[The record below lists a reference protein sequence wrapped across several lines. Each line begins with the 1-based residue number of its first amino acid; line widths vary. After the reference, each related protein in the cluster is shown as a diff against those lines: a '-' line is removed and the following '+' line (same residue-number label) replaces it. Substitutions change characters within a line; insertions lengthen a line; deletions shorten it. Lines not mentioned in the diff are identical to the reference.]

1 MIFWGLL
8 QRCVNFQAVT
18 IRSPMVIDLHGVQ
31 SPCEFGPKNR
41 IFGNGGS
48 KRVVTWVAGEMCD
61 LWQEKSMEW
70 RLGSKKRLVQE
81 LEIEVEVFFQRQIT
95 SDTLFICHLI
105 LSTIFCK
112 NYKETNVHAHTDA
125 IHDQWWHL
133 VVVSESLRHK
143 HRSCPKLQDSEWEV
157 DVTSA
162 CASTELFCA
171 WKRVSLHIH
180 FERDLTTRRSLFN
193 KALFVPFP
201 QKLSG
206 YGCCFCS
213 WHDI

>member
-1 MIFWGLL
+1 MESRVLASLAQKIAFLAMAAQNGSLHGWRG
-8 QRCVNFQAVT
+8 RCV
-18 IRSPMVIDLHGVQ
+18 I
-31 SPCEFGPKNR
+31 C
-41 IFGNGGS
+41 GN
-48 KRVVTWVAGEMCD
+48 K
-61 LWQEKSMEW
+61 KSMEW

-105 LSTIFCK
+105 LSTIVCK

-157 DVTSA
+157 DVTSG
-162 CASTELFCA
+162 CCTELFCA
-171 WKRVSLHIH
+171 WNRVSLHIH
-180 FERDLTTRRSLFN
+180 FEKDLTTRRSLF
-193 KALFVPFP
+193 PFP